1 MRSMNKQENIKRQL
15 YRELRDV
22 LSAYIQMFED
32 KHELDLQY
40 IVNDDIMGVLDFGD
54 VYFFNTTDVVY
65 DIDHD
70 LPKGLILQW
79 AEDSIDDSKNPA
91 RQTIN
96 LLSYAMGLRF
106 EDLEENERFGLQ
118 IRSKKLC
125 TSKKAKCETKKKS
138 KEK

>member
-32 KHELDLQY
+32 KHEVDMQY
-40 IVNDDIMGVLDFGD
+40 SVDDELIGELCFGD
-54 VYFFNTTDVVY
+54 AYFFHIADVVY

-79 AEDSIDDSKNPA
+79 AEDSVDDSKNPT

-96 LLSYAMGLRF
+96 LHSYAQGLRF
-106 EDLEENERFGLQ
+106 EDLRKNKRCNSQ

-125 TSKKAKCETKKKS
+125 TSKKAKCETKKK
-138 KEK
+138 K

>member
-1 MRSMNKQENIKRQL
+1 MNKN
-15 YRELRDV
+15 
-22 LSAYIQMFED
+22 
-32 KHELDLQY
+32 KHS
-40 IVNDDIMGVLDFGD
+40 GD
-54 VYFFNTTDVVY
+54 VYCFHIADVVY

-79 AEDSIDDSKNPA
+79 AEDSIDDSKNPT

-96 LLSYAMGLRF
+96 LQSYAMGLRF
-106 EDLEENERFGLQ
+106 EDLQKNKRCNSQ

-125 TSKKAKCETKKKS
+125 TSKKAKCETKKSS

>member
-1 MRSMNKQENIKRQL
+1 MTNDQL
-15 YRELRDV
+15 RRELEET
-22 LSAYIQMFED
+22 LMAYIRLFEE
-32 KHELDLQY
+32 KHDVNLQY
-40 IVNDDIMGVLDFGD
+40 AVNDDIMGVLDFGD
-54 VYFFNTTDVVY
+54 VYCFHIADVVY

-79 AEDSIDDSKNPA
+79 AEDSIDDSKNPT

-96 LLSYAMGLRF
+96 LQSYAMGLRF
-106 EDLEENERFGLQ
+106 EDLQKNKRCNSQ

-125 TSKKAKCETKKKS
+125 TSKKAKCETKKSS

>member
-1 MRSMNKQENIKRQL
+1 MVGRMRSMNKQENTKRQL

-32 KHELDLQY
+32 KHEVDMQY
-40 IVNDDIMGVLDFGD
+40 SVDDELIGELCFGD
-54 VYFFNTTDVVY
+54 AYFFHIADVVY

-79 AEDSIDDSKNPA
+79 AEDSVDDSKNPT

-96 LLSYAMGLRF
+96 LHSYAQGLRF
-106 EDLEENERFGLQ
+106 EDLEENKRCN
-118 IRSKKLC
+118 SKRQ
-125 TSKKAKCETKKKS
+125 KKK
-138 KEK
+138 KE

>member
-1 MRSMNKQENIKRQL
+1 MRMEQDK
-15 YRELRDV
+15 RELTNDQLRKE
-22 LSAYIQMFED
+22 LEETLMAYIRLFEE

-40 IVNDDIMGVLDFGD
+40 IVNDDIMGLLDFGD

-79 AEDSIDDSKNPA
+79 AEDSVDDSKNPT

-96 LLSYAMGLRF
+96 LHSYAIGLRF
-106 EDLEENERFGLQ
+106 EDLQKNKRCNSQ

-125 TSKKAKCETKKKS
+125 TSKKAECETKKK
-138 KEK
+138 E